1 MKKTTFGSFSNLS
14 DLDLVTRLP
23 TTPPDVRIMYDAN
36 PLTFGDL
43 RLPGVSGRGQLYPL
57 VVLIHGGGWESSYT
71 SGYMEPLAELLALAG
86 VATWNLEF
94 RRVNNPG
101 GGYPGTFRDVGTGID
116 YVTRLAKDYPLDL
129 ERVVLL
135 GHSSG
140 GHLATWAAGRKNIPQ
155 DSELFVHEPVVPCG
169 VVDLAGV
176 VDLEAA
182 FQAGR
187 EDVRYMLDAAD
198 VDAIRNK
205 ALVASS
211 IHLLPT
217 GVPQTLIVGSKDN
230 RWRLES
236 HDLYH
241 AAGTNA
247 GDVIDLV
254 IFEGANHFDVVDAGG
269 PAWGEIVRAVFK
281 HIDKS
286 VSPIVLALNQPFPA
300 AEASRNRE

>member
-1 MKKTTFGSFSNLS
+1 MKRTTFGSFSNLS
-14 DLDLVTRLP
+14 DLDLVTWLP
-23 TTPPDVRIMYDAN
+23 NTPPDVRIMYDAN

-43 RLPGVSGRGQLYPL
+43 RLPEASVTGERHPL
-57 VVLIHGGGWESSYT
+57 VVLIHGGAWESSYT
-71 SGYMEPLAELLALAG
+71 SGYMEPLAELFALAG

-101 GGYPGTFRDVGTGID
+101 GGYPGSFRDVATGID

-140 GHLATWAAGRKNIPQ
+140 GHMATWAAGRRNIPQ
-155 DSELFVHEPVVPCG
+155 DSELFVQGPLVPCG

-187 EDVRYMLDAAD
+187 EDVRHILDAAD
-198 VDAIRNK
+198 GEAIRDK

-211 IHLLPT
+211 IRLLPT

-230 RWRLES
+230 SWRIES
-236 HDLYH
+236 HDRYH
-241 AAGTNA
+241 AAGTDA
-247 GDVIDLV
+247 GDVVDLV
-254 IFEGANHFDVVDAGG
+254 IFEGANHFDVVDVSG
-269 PAWGEIVRAVFK
+269 PAWAEIVTAVFK

-286 VSPIVLALNQPFPA
+286 VSPFVLALNQPLPA
-300 AEASRNRE
+300 VEASA